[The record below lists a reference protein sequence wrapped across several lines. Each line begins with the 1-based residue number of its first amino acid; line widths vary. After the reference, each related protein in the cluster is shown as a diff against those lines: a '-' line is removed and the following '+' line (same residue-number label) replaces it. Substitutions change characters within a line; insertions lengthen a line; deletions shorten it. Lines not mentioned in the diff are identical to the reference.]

1 MDCGIY
7 PYSVGRTPPLFIT
20 GLGESRCAS
29 RFVIRPS
36 PPEKRNQDPEDGAET
51 GGLDQGVPLPVPLLR
66 VASWFDD
73 GAATKPGTYQEGSSA
88 VWVRYGVN
96 SWDRGPP

>member
-7 PYSVGRTPPLFIT
+7 PYSVGRTPPPFIT
-20 GLGESRCAS
+20 GLGGSRCAF
-29 RFVIRPS
+29 RFVIRHS
-36 PPEKRNQDPEDGAET
+36 PPEKPNPDPEDGAET

-73 GAATKPGTYQEGSSA
+73 WAVSKPGYRPG
-88 VWVRYGVN
+88 R
-96 SWDRGPP
+96 